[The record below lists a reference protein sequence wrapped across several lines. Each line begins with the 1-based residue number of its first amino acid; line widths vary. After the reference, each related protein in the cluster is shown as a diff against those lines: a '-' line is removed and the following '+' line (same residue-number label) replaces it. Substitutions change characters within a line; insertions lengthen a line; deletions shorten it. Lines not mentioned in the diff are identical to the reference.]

1 MKQKLSAAQVAEI
14 AARVAMG
21 ERQLRL
27 AAEFG
32 VAQSL
37 VSMISRGQRR
47 WLASGKRRE
56 VSARREA

>member
-1 MKQKLSAAQVAEI
+1 MKQKLSPAQVIDI
-14 AARVAMG
+14 AARVEAG

-27 AAEFG
+27 AAEYG
-32 VAQSL
+32 CTQSL